1 MKCFQSIRWRL
12 QLWYGVLLVA
22 LLGGF
27 GFTAYRLETSRQL
40 TRVDEE
46 IQRRLPI
53 LVESQRPVEEM
64 PGEREFDLV
73 PGNRALFDQDEEA
86 PFYYVVWLRHSE
98 TPVTYSATAPRDVP
112 QPRPG
117 DPALRQRGDLRES
130 FVIPGPGD
138 CVLVGRS
145 IRGQLAAGRQFGGW
159 LIMLGGAVLLVGLA
173 GGGWLVTRALRPIKA
188 ISSAAEKI
196 ASGDLS
202 ERIQRVDESSELGQL
217 TTVLNTTFARL
228 EAAFTRQ
235 ARFTADAAH
244 ELRTPLAVMLTH
256 TQDSLSSDDL
266 TDEHREAFD
275 ACQRAAQR
283 MRRLTESLLTLARL
297 DSAETSPAPAA
308 CDLAPVIRDA
318 VEALRPLAAQQGI
331 SLSVEISSSRCVA
344 KPGPISQVVTNLVSN
359 AIFYN
364 RPSGEVH
371 VTAAEEEAVGVILT
385 VTDKGQG
392 ISPEDQLFIF
402 DRFYRADR
410 ARSNATGNVGLGLSI
425 SKAIVESHGG
435 TLSVTSTLGVG
446 SAFVVRLPAHRP
458 S

>member
-1 MKCFQSIRWRL
+1 MKFFQSIRWRL

-27 GFTAYRLETSRQL
+27 GFTAYRLEVSRQL
-40 TRVDEE
+40 TVIDEE

-64 PGEREFDLV
+64 PGEREFDLA

-86 PFYYVVWLRHSE
+86 PLYYVVWLRHSE

-112 QPRPG
+112 QPKPG

-145 IRGQLAAGRQFGGW
+145 IRGQLAAGRQFGWW

-202 ERIQRVDESSELGQL
+202 ERIQRGDESSELGQL

-256 TQDSLSSDDL
+256 TQTSLSSDDL

-297 DSAETSPAPAA
+297 DSAETSPAPAV

-331 SLSVEISSSRCVA
+331 SLSVEISATRCVA

-364 RPSGEVH
+364 RPNGEVH
-371 VTAAEEEAVGVILT
+371 VTAAEDAAGVILT

-446 SAFVVRLPAHRP
+446 SAFVVRLPAQRP